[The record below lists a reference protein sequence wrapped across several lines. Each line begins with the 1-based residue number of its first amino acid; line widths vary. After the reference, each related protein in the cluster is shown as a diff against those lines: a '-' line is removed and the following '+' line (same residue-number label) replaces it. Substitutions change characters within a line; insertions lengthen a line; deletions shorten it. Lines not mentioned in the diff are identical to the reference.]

1 MKIIKRKT
9 LEEFWKKHANA
20 KGSLDAWFHEMKKG
34 AFPTPQSI
42 KNRYASASI
51 IEGNRVVF
59 NIAGN
64 KYRLIVGFAYE
75 QQFGYIKFIGT
86 HAEYD
91 KVNAATVG
99 G

>member
-1 MKIIKRKT
+1 MV
-9 LEEFWKKHANA
+9 EFWQKHADA
-20 KGSLDAWFHEMKKG
+20 KGSLEAWFYEMKQG
-34 AFPTPQSI
+34 TFPTPQSI
-42 KNRYASASI
+42 KDRYASASI
-51 IEGNRVVF
+51 IESNRVVF

-75 QQFGYIKFIGT
+75 KQFGYIKFIGT